1 MNFPFLL
8 PDMKAEFQLRYD
20 KVSEAMTSENC
31 DALLLQSS
39 TNLFYLSGCV
49 FRGYILLL
57 LGKNPVWF
65 MIPPSI
71 APEDAK
77 NVFTIHK
84 PEMIPGWMA
93 EHGFPIPEKIGLE
106 FDDLLYSEIERLK
119 TLFPDAEIKNASRI
133 MRNCRMIKTDYEIKK
148 IREDGIHQARAYSQ
162 VPHCYKGEM
171 TDLELQIEVERVL
184 RLEGC
189 LGYLRAAGS
198 RMELNLGSV
207 IAGENADVASPYD
220 FSMGGAG
227 TDPSLP
233 VGADGKTIK
242 PGTTVM
248 LDMNGGFNG
257 YQSDMTRTW
266 YLESVS
272 ELAVKAH
279 ECSRSILRELE
290 KISLPGTPISEL
302 YKRAVEIAEAEG
314 LSDYFMGHKNKVKF
328 IGHGIGIELNE
339 QPVVMERNHQPLQ
352 NNMTIALEPKF
363 VIPHVG
369 AVGVENTYRVTNA
382 GLENLTV
389 FPEELQEL

>member
-1 MNFPFLL
+1 MNYPFLL
-8 PDMKAEFQLRYD
+8 PEIRKELDLRIE
-20 KVSEAMTSENC
+20 KVREAMIASGC
-31 DALLLQSS
+31 DSLLIAS
-39 TNLFYLSGCV
+39 TTNTFYLSACV
-49 FRGYILLL
+49 FRGYVLIES
-57 LGKNPVWF
+57 GKDPVWF
-65 MIPPSI
+65 MVAPSI
-71 APEDAK
+71 APDGFPAAV
-77 NVFTIHK
+77 NIHK
-84 PEMIPGWMA
+84 PEAIPDWMKDN
-93 EHGFPIPEKIGLE
+93 GYPVPEKIGLE
-106 FDDLLYSEIERLK
+106 FDDLLYSDIERLRR
-119 TLFPDAEIKNASRI
+119 LFPESEIVNGSRP
-133 MRNCRMIKTDYEIKK
+133 MREARMVKTEYEIQK
-148 IREDGIHQARAYSQ
+148 IREDGMHQARAYSQ
-162 VPHCYKGEM
+162 VPHCYKPTM

-207 IAGENADVASPYD
+207 LSGDNADAPSPYD

-227 TDPSLP
+227 VDPSLP

-242 PGTTVM
+242 PGSAVM

-266 YLESVS
+266 YLESIS
-272 ELAVKAH
+272 DFAVKAH
-279 ECSRSILRELE
+279 ECSRKILRELE
-290 KISLPGTPISEL
+290 KIALPGVIISDL
-302 YKRAVEIAEAEG
+302 YKRAVEIAEEEG
-314 LSDYFMGHKNKVKF
+314 LSEYFMGHHRKAKF

-352 NNMTIALEPKF
+352 KNMTIALEPKF

-369 AVGVENTYRVTNA
+369 AVGVENTYRVGDN

>member
-1 MNFPFLL
+1 M
-8 PDMKAEFQLRYD
+8 
-20 KVSEAMTSENC
+20 
-31 DALLLQSS
+31 
-39 TNLFYLSGCV
+39 
-49 FRGYILLL
+49 
-57 LGKNPVWF
+57 
-65 MIPPSI
+65 
-71 APEDAK
+71 
-77 NVFTIHK
+77 
-84 PEMIPGWMA
+84 
-93 EHGFPIPEKIGLE
+93 E
-106 FDDLLYSEIERLK
+106 FDDLIYSDIERLRR
-119 TLFPDAEIKNASRI
+119 LFPESEIVNGSRP
-133 MRNCRMIKTDYEIKK
+133 MREARMVKTEYEIQK
-148 IREDGIHQARAYSQ
+148 IREDGMHQARAYSQ
-162 VPHCYKGEM
+162 VPHCYKPTM

-207 IAGENADVASPYD
+207 LSGDNADAPSPYD

-227 TDPSLP
+227 VDPSLP

-242 PGTTVM
+242 PGSAVM

-266 YLESVS
+266 YLESIS
-272 ELAVKAH
+272 DFAVKAH
-279 ECSRSILRELE
+279 ECSRKILRELE
-290 KISLPGTPISEL
+290 KIALPGVIISDL
-302 YKRAVEIAEAEG
+302 YKRAVEIAEDEG
-314 LSDYFMGHKNKVKF
+314 LSEYFMGHHRKAKF

-352 NNMTIALEPKF
+352 KNMTIALEPKF

-369 AVGVENTYRVTNA
+369 AVGVENTYRVGDN

>member
-1 MNFPFLL
+1 MNYPFLQSE
-8 PDMKAEFQLRYD
+8 MKAEIALRFK
-20 KVSEAMTSENC
+20 KVRAEMATAGI
-31 DALLLQSS
+31 DALLVASS
-39 TNLFYLSGCV
+39 TNQFYLSACV
-49 FRGYILLL
+49 FRGYILVTPDRD
-57 LGKNPVWF
+57 PVWF
-65 MIPPSI
+65 MVPPSF
-71 APEDAK
+71 APEDTPNA
-77 NVFTIHK
+77 VTIHK
-84 PEMIPGWMA
+84 PEMIPGWMQ
-93 EHGFPIPEKIGLE
+93 EKGYPVPVKVGLE
-106 FDDLLYSEIERLK
+106 FDDLLYSEITRLK
-119 TLFPDAEIKNASRI
+119 ALFPESEIVDGSKPLRAA
-133 MRNCRMIKTDYEIKK
+133 RMIKTDYEIEKM
-148 IREDGIHQARAYSQ
+148 REDGMHQARSYSK
-162 VPHCYKGEM
+162 VPACFQSGM

-207 IAGENADVASPYD
+207 ISGENADAPSPYD
-220 FSMGGAG
+220 FAMGGAG
-227 TDPSLP
+227 VDPSLP
-233 VGADGKTIK
+233 VGADGTTIK

-272 ELAVKAH
+272 ELARKAH

-290 KISLPGTPISEL
+290 RIAIPGTPISNL
-302 YKRAVEIAEAEG
+302 YNRAVEMAEAEG
-314 LSDYFMGHKNKVKF
+314 LSEFFMGHRSKAKF

-339 QPVVMERNHQPLQ
+339 QPVVMARNHQPLQ
-352 NNMTIALEPKF
+352 KNMTIALEPKF

-369 AVGVENTYRVTNA
+369 AVGVENTYRVTDH

>member
-1 MNFPFLL
+1 MNYPFLL
-8 PDMKAEFQLRYD
+8 PEIRKELDLRIE
-20 KVSEAMTSENC
+20 KVREAMIASGC
-31 DALLLQSS
+31 DSLLIAS
-39 TNLFYLSGCV
+39 TTNIFYLSACV
-49 FRGYILLL
+49 FRGYVLIES
-57 LGKNPVWF
+57 GKDPVWF
-65 MIPPSI
+65 MVAPSI
-71 APEDAK
+71 APDGFPAAV
-77 NVFTIHK
+77 NIHK
-84 PEMIPGWMA
+84 PEAIPDWMKDN
-93 EHGFPIPEKIGLE
+93 GYPVPEKIGLE
-106 FDDLLYSEIERLK
+106 FDDLLYSDIERLRR
-119 TLFPDAEIKNASRI
+119 LFPESEIANGSRP
-133 MRNCRMIKTDYEIKK
+133 MREARMVKTEYEIQK
-148 IREDGIHQARAYSQ
+148 IREDGMHQARAYSQ
-162 VPHCYKGEM
+162 VPHCYKPTM

-207 IAGENADVASPYD
+207 LSGDNADAPSPYD

-227 TDPSLP
+227 VDPSLP

-242 PGTTVM
+242 PGSAVM

-266 YLESVS
+266 YLESIS
-272 ELAVKAH
+272 DFAVKAH
-279 ECSRSILRELE
+279 ECSRKILRELE
-290 KISLPGTPISEL
+290 KIALPGVIISDL
-302 YKRAVEIAEAEG
+302 YKRAVEIAEEEG
-314 LSDYFMGHKNKVKF
+314 LSEYFMGHHRKAKF

-352 NNMTIALEPKF
+352 KNMTIALEPKF

-369 AVGVENTYRVTNA
+369 AVGVENTYRVGDN